1 MTDPTRRLLRVFLAA
16 YPRWFRRDHGD
27 ALLET
32 SEDRIV
38 AARRQGGGIA
48 TASTFAA
55 EVFNMLV
62 HGVRTRIVSLFQRT
76 STAGPQRPASPR
88 GRPPITSEIMHSVS
102 QDVRFAMR
110 DFRKNPGFV
119 VAALLLLGLG
129 IASNTTIFSLLHAY
143 LLRPLPFPHADR
155 LVDIAMEP
163 TNASRTQMALTPE
176 GIWEIDWPERDA
188 IIEHFVSWDLDELT
202 IVGDDRPEA
211 VRAAWATPGYF
222 GAFATAPHLGRFFT
236 DDDGRPGAPPVT
248 VISHGLW
255 QRRFGGD
262 PDIIGKTV
270 TAYSGDRPLDAEVFT
285 IVGVLPLDYWFFNR
299 YTEMIPALTASRPPY
314 MLRLQPGVTYEQAA
328 QHLTDIVR
336 AQIDGVSPEWRVY
349 VHSTRDLYA
358 QRTRPTLIV
367 LASTAGLVLLIACGN
382 VAILLMVRAVTRDKE
397 LTVRRALGAS
407 QSRITR
413 QLLTEGILLAGGAG
427 VIGIALAAVGLRL
440 LAPTFQTQLGA
451 AVPGGVETIGLNP
464 IVLLVTVVLSV
475 TTGIVFALI
484 PALTAAKG
492 DLTAALK
499 EGGRSGSDSP
509 RRQLV
514 RNMLIGGEV
523 AGSLALLIGAGL
535 MMRSVMHIGG
545 LELGFDPENVL
556 TANITL
562 RLRSYP
568 EAHDQVQFVDDVLER
583 FRTHPGVVVA
593 SIEGGWPFHERLTPI
608 TTESEPD
615 PGIAAIRATP
625 YRIGE
630 AYFRVMNIPVLRGR
644 AFTRRD
650 GDGSDPV
657 AIVSQELANQLWPG
671 EDPIGKRTR
680 QPGLF
685 NQDEPWRTV
694 VGVVGDVREHFR
706 PRPTPDIYVP
716 FRQSPWT
723 FVFVLARIT
732 GPTAAAVQGLQQ
744 VVWAVDPTLAV
755 SRVEMVEDLVAEAG
769 ARPRFLAGLLSA
781 FSVFAVALS
790 LFGMYSVISYAARQR
805 EQEVAI
811 RMALGAPHRQ
821 VVRLFLR
828 QGGLVVG
835 LGLLVGV
842 IGSLLLTRTLA
853 SQLYGVTPTDVPT
866 YAAAVLLLGVCALV
880 AVWLPARK
888 AAGTDPLNALRQ
900 K

>member
-1 MTDPTRRLLRVFLAA
+1 
-16 YPRWFRRDHGD
+16 
-27 ALLET
+27 
-32 SEDRIV
+32 
-38 AARRQGGGIA
+38 
-48 TASTFAA
+48 
-55 EVFNMLV
+55 
-62 HGVRTRIVSLFQRT
+62 
-76 STAGPQRPASPR
+76 
-88 GRPPITSEIMHSVS
+88 MHSVL
-102 QDVRFAMR
+102 QDVRYASR

-119 VAALLLLGLG
+119 LAAVLLLGLG
-129 IASNTTIFSLLHAY
+129 IASNTTIFTLLHAY
-143 LLRPLPFPHADR
+143 LLRPLPFPNADR
-155 LVDIAMEP
+155 LVDIDMAP
-163 TNASRTQMALTPE
+163 ANASRAQMAQIPDE
-176 GIWEIDWPERDA
+176 IWDIEWPARDE

-211 VRAAWATPGYF
+211 VAASWATPGYF
-222 GAFATAPHLGRFFT
+222 GAFATTPHLGRFFT
-236 DDDGRPGAPPVT
+236 DDDGRPGAAPVT

-285 IVGVLPLDYWFFNR
+285 IVGVLRPGFWFFNR
-299 YTEMIPALTASRPPY
+299 YTEMIPALTAPRPPY
-314 MLRLQPGVTYEQAA
+314 MLRLQPGVTYEQAG
-328 QHLTDIVR
+328 QHLTDIAR
-336 AQIDGVSPEWRVY
+336 AQIDGVSSDWRMY

-358 QRTRPTLIV
+358 ERTRPTLIV
-367 LASTAGLVLLIACGN
+367 LAGTVGLVLLIACGN
-382 VAILLMVRAVTRDKE
+382 VAILLMVRAVNREKE

-407 QSRITR
+407 PSRITR
-413 QLLTEGILLAGGAG
+413 QLLTEGIMLAGGAG
-427 VIGIALAAVGLRL
+427 AFGIALAALSLGL
-440 LAPTFQTQLGA
+440 LAPTFQRQLGT
-451 AVPGGVETIGLNP
+451 AVPGGVETVGLNP
-464 IVLLVTVVLSV
+464 LVLSV
-475 TTGIVFALI
+475 AVALSLLTGIVFALI

-492 DLTAALK
+492 DLAAALN

-509 RRQLV
+509 RRQFV
-514 RNMLIGGEV
+514 RNTLIGGEV
-523 AGSLALLIGAGL
+523 AVSLALLIGAGL
-535 MMRSVMHIGG
+535 MMRSVMHIGA

-568 EAHDQVQFVDDVLER
+568 EAHDQMQFVDDVLER
-583 FRTHPGVVVA
+583 FRAQPGVAAA
-593 SIEGGWPFHERLTPI
+593 SIEGGWPFQERLTPI

-630 AYFRVMNIPVLRGR
+630 GYFRVMNIPVLRGR

-694 VGVVGDVREHFR
+694 VGVVGDVREHLR

-732 GPTAAAVQGLQQ
+732 GPTAAAVQSLRQ

-755 SRVEMVEDLVAEAG
+755 TRVEMIDDLVAEAG
-769 ARPRFLAGLLSA
+769 ARPRFLAALLTA

-805 EQEVAI
+805 QQDVAI
-811 RMALGAPHRQ
+811 RMALGAPRRQ
-821 VVRLFLR
+821 VIRLFLR

-835 LGLLVGV
+835 LGILAGV
-842 IGSLLLTRTLA
+842 AGSLLLTRSLA
-853 SQLYGVTPTDVPT
+853 SQLYGVAPTDVPT
-866 YAAAVLLLGVCALV
+866 YAAAAVLWAACGLL

-888 AAGTDPLNALRQ
+888 AANTDPMSVLRRE
-900 K
+900 